1 MYRNPNSSDQ
11 QYHLSSFPYS
21 VYFVKA
27 EYFQT
32 AALSRKGNKSRSH
45 PKCIIIRDKL
55 IPTLRGQ
62 NLSRDNDRA
71 SAENTEAPANDTEN
85 PRLIEVPAHEEPI
98 FVIVEVCLAQ
108 TISTNPPSAC
118 VEPTTIDM
126 LAACRNADITI
137 SRLSSLH
144 PFSRS
149 RFPPM
154 RITMYVTMLIP
165 CSTTAN
171 DIRNPT
177 ERHMEQKYRSS
188 P

>member
-1 MYRNPNSSDQ
+1 MINNITSATSHIAYI
-11 QYHLSSFPYS
+11 
-21 VYFVKA
+21 KA

-45 PKCIIIRDKL
+45 PKCIIIRDQL

-62 NLSRDNDRA
+62 NPSRDNDRA
-71 SAENTEAPANDTEN
+71 SAENSEAPADDTEN

-108 TISTNPPSAC
+108 TISTNPLPAC
-118 VEPTTIDM
+118 VVEPTTIDM

-137 SRLSSLH
+137 SRLSNLH

-154 RITMYVTMLIP
+154 RITMYVTMLMP

-177 ERHMEQKYRSS
+177 ERHIEQKYRSS
-188 P
+188 PWQSSR